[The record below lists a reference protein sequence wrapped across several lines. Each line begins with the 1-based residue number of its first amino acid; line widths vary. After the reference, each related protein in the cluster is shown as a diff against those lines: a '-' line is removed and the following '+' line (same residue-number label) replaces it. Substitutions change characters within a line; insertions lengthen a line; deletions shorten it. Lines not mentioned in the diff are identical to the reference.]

1 MCLRKVG
8 GIPSGMLA
16 PFFLFYRIDKG
27 GKMNTYQTIRNGIV
41 ALGLAVSGSTMASD
55 VDLVDSLTN
64 KVVQYEGVRMREG
77 KVLATD
83 GVARNATI
91 YTVAGLPKLNALSQG
106 LRSLTVDRIVY
117 RDVAPSGPSDGDQLQ
132 YTMRTN
138 FADGTSNRT
147 TVTDVRETVGDYTSW
162 STREGKQRFLQNG
175 VAIPSGNQEVYDENT
190 VIATII
196 LSMDME
202 EQLRK

>member
-64 KVVQYEGVRMREG
+64 KVVQ
-77 KVLATD
+77 
-83 GVARNATI
+83 
-91 YTVAGLPKLNALSQG
+91 
-106 LRSLTVDRIVY
+106 
-117 RDVAPSGPSDGDQLQ
+117 
-132 YTMRTN
+132 
-138 FADGTSNRT
+138 
-147 TVTDVRETVGDYTSW
+147 
-162 STREGKQRFLQNG
+162 
-175 VAIPSGNQEVYDENT
+175 
-190 VIATII
+190 
-196 LSMDME
+196 
-202 EQLRK
+202 